1 MFKRSNRG
9 NEMTEKR
16 KTGLR
21 AMQFKTIDKMKIR
34 FASNGKTDGDPILLL
49 SPLPE
54 SILAFLP
61 TWEMFSSLGPVIAVD
76 LPGFGLS
83 ESQPYVRAPGPMGN
97 FVIRIMEA
105 FGLTKPH
112 VVAPDVGTPAC
123 LFAAANHPGV
133 FKSLVIG
140 SGATNHL
147 DIAGALDQVV
157 NAPSLEPFKDLT
169 GEEFVRDALTN
180 MKVYKIPDYALQDY
194 LASYAGDRFW
204 GAMAFIR
211 DYPNALPRL
220 QKRLPEITVPCQI
233 TVGRHDPFVPVSNAE
248 GLKRKLP
255 KSKLNILDCGHFAWE
270 DAAAEYGKLA
280 CDFIQGGYKN
290 L

>member
-1 MFKRSNRG
+1 
-9 NEMTEKR
+9 MTDKST
-16 KTGLR
+16 TGLR
-21 AMQFKTIDKMKIR
+21 ATQFKTIDRMKIR
-34 FASNGKTDGDPILLL
+34 FASNGRTDGDPILLL

-61 TWEMFSSLGPVIAVD
+61 TWEMFSALGPVIAVD
-76 LPGFGLS
+76 PPAFGLS
-83 ESQPYVRAPGPMGN
+83 ESQPYVRAPEPMGN
-97 FVIRIMEA
+97 FVVRIIEA

-169 GEEFVRDALTN
+169 GEEFVRDALKN
-180 MKVYKIPDYALQDY
+180 MKVYKIPDYALEDY

-220 QKRLPEITVPCQI
+220 KKRLPEITVPCQI

-255 KSKLNILDCGHFAWE
+255 KSKLNVLDCGHFAWE

-280 CDFIQGGYKN
+280 CDFIQGGYTN

>member
-1 MFKRSNRG
+1 
-9 NEMTEKR
+9 MTEKS

-21 AMQFKTIDKMKIR
+21 AMQFKTIDRMKIR
-34 FASNGKTDGDPILLL
+34 FASNGRTDGDPILLL

-61 TWEMFSSLGPVIAVD
+61 TWEMFSALGPVIAVD
-76 LPGFGLS
+76 LPAFGLS
-83 ESQPYVRAPGPMGN
+83 ESQPYVRAPESMGN
-97 FVIRIMEA
+97 FVVRIMEA

-133 FKSLVIG
+133 FESLVIG
-140 SGATNHL
+140 SGATDHT
-147 DIAGALDQVV
+147 DILGVLDQIV

-169 GEEFVRDALTN
+169 GEEFVRDALTG
-180 MKVYKIPDYALQDY
+180 MKVYKIPDYALEDY

-233 TVGRHDPFVPVSNAE
+233 TVGRHDPFVPVGNAE

-255 KSKLNILDCGHFAWE
+255 KSKLNVLDCGHFAWE

-280 CDFIQGGYKN
+280 CDFIRGGYKN